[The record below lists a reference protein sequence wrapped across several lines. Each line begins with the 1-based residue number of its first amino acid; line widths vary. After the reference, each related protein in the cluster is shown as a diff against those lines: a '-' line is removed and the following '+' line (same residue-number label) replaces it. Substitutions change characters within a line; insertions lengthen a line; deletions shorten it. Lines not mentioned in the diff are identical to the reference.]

1 MRTMK
6 LIFTVSNSFA
16 YGSATHKS
24 LGTVS
29 ASKLTSLLTSRSNA
43 ILFKLHLLIFVGV
56 VVVCSLCCV
65 LLSEAAFY
73 SSNLTYNMAHK
84 QLTQVPNDIP
94 ENSVYIYLQNNK
106 ISTIGDY
113 TFIDNID
120 CEDLK
125 LDHNK
130 LEKITYKLW
139 KGLYSLKWLDLS
151 KNYIQKIESRAFAD
165 LTNLQVLYLSDN
177 LLKFLSEDVLPE
189 GHNLS
194 NLKLHGNP
202 LPRDNLDLCWVHQG
216 ALEGWITGFTL
227 DAQTAAR
234 CDEFD
239 NTSTIDAST
248 TSKGW
253 CKTRS
258 PYQFLSCLFI
268 FVIFSCEM
276 KKIKICKI

>member
-1 MRTMK
+1 MN
-6 LIFTVSNSFA
+6 NSDGHRSYWFFFLLLSLFFA
-16 YGSATHKS
+16 SGSATQNS

-29 ASKLTSLLTSRSNA
+29 DVQIQCNSIQIIS
-43 ILFKLHLLIFVGV
+43 FDFVGV

-84 QLTQVPNDIP
+84 HLTQVPSDIP
-94 ENSVYIYLQNNK
+94 ENSVNIFLQNNK
-106 ISTIGDY
+106 ISTIVDY

-130 LEKITYKLW
+130 LEKITEKMW

-151 KNYIQKIESRAFAD
+151 KNYIKKIESKAFAD
-165 LTNLQVLYLSDN
+165 LTNLQVLYLADN
-177 LLKFLSEDVLPE
+177 LLKYISEDVLPE

-202 LPRDNLDLCWVHQG
+202 LPRDSLELCWIHQG
-216 ALEGWITGFTL
+216 ALDGWVTGFTL

-234 CDEFD
+234 CDEFGNNSAVD
-239 NTSTIDAST
+239 TSTAP
-248 TSKGW
+248 KGR
-253 CKTRS
+253 CIVSSRYRKRS
-258 PYQFLSCLFI
+258 PYNLCRIFFI
-268 FVIFSCEM
+268 YTYFYL
-276 KKIKICKI
+276 K